1 MIQKVDGVSVG
12 NTPNGTAEGVSAALV
27 EATAA
32 DKFSKPYE
40 EMSAVERAEYRAWKE
55 ENDQE
60 FLMSVGRHPASIN
73 TIPTSTT
80 THSYDTKPAPIVAA
94 PPVSTQGSISTPNR
108 ANATIRQPAIAPR
121 PPISLTDTPFG
132 VSAVKDE
139 LTIPFAE
146 VARFVTS
153 VMGTDF
159 GYISKGMAKSIIAL
173 IPKEAALLAINTSK
187 DDAMKFLEHD
197 DKDVRKEAIKKYF
210 DVSDDGVS
218 VVENLLE
225 TPGFEVN
232 PWKK

>member
-12 NTPNGTAEGVSAALV
+12 NTPNGTAEGVSTALA

-32 DKFSKPYE
+32 DKFNKPYE

-55 ENDQE
+55 EHDME
-60 FLMSVGRHPASIN
+60 FLKSVGRHPMSTN
-73 TIPTSTT
+73 TAPTSMTI
-80 THSYDTKPAPIVAA
+80 HSYDTA
-94 PPVSTQGSISTPNR
+94 QRSIGTPNR
-108 ANATIRQPAIAPR
+108 TNATIRQSVIAPR
-121 PPISLTDTPFG
+121 PPVSSTNTSFG

-139 LTIPFAE
+139 LIVPFAE
-146 VARFVTS
+146 VARFVAS
-153 VMGTDF
+153 VMGADF

-187 DDAMKFLEHD
+187 DDAMKFLDHD

-210 DVSDDGVS
+210 NVSDDGVD

-225 TPGFEVN
+225 TPGFEIN